1 MKKLY
6 LGGFIL
12 FGMLVMVTA
21 CGEEKTTSQSNS
33 AEESSSSKKEDVKA
47 TKEKESEEENKTQ
60 EEVQTKP
67 SNEEIKEIV
76 QKSYQLLEA
85 AKKNSEDN
93 LARNFDSFVNDLGP
107 YFTTSYIKDL
117 PLEMFSV
124 ATSYNLPSNFDFD
137 KHFEVTSNSANQ
149 VVAEVYQTDDMN
161 GPVVYIITAKK
172 EDGQWKI
179 DDWTYEE
186 VTDESTNTTSSNTG
200 STELLDEDA
209 ALERIISYFEGYE
222 GLDVPPISLKD
233 EDTYSAEVTVL
244 QGEGEY
250 QHGTVVYVEVNRHTG
265 EVTDVTQ
272 EFLFGE

>member
-6 LGGFIL
+6 LGGFII
-12 FGMLVMVTA
+12 FGMLFMVTA
-21 CGEEKTTSQSNS
+21 CGEEKTTSQSNT
-33 AEESSSSKKEDVKA
+33 AEGNSSS
-47 TKEKESEEENKTQ
+47 TKEKESENKSKTE
-60 EEVQTKP
+60 EEVETKP

-93 LARNFDSFVNDLGP
+93 LAGNFDSFVNDLEP
-107 YFTTSYIKDL
+107 YFTNSYIKDL

-137 KHFEVTSNSANQ
+137 KHFEVISNSANQ

-161 GPVVYIITAKK
+161 GPVVYTITAKK
-172 EDGQWKI
+172 EDGLWKI

-186 VTDESTNTTSSNTG
+186 VTDESTNTATSSSIG

-222 GLDVPPISLKD
+222 GLEVPPINLED
-233 EDTYSAEVTVL
+233 EDTYSAEVSVL

-250 QHGTVVYVEVNRHTG
+250 QHGTLVYVEVNRHTG

-272 EFLFGE
+272 EVLLGE